1 MGFLF
6 SKPHVE
12 QNVAASVNTE
22 AAAAK
27 PVTTTTTTAS
37 TPCTSNNIPAYTED
51 PTYHGHG
58 GRVFVKDGV
67 CVPSTWSVDTSVPPP
82 N

>member
-6 SKPHVE
+6 SKPQVE
-12 QNVAASVNTE
+12 QKVVASVNTE
-22 AAAAK
+22 AAAA
-27 PVTTTTTTAS
+27 PTTTTTTTTAAS
-37 TPCTSNNIPAYTED
+37 TPCTSNKIPAYIED

-67 CVPSTWSVDTSVPPP
+67 CVPSTW
-82 N
+82 